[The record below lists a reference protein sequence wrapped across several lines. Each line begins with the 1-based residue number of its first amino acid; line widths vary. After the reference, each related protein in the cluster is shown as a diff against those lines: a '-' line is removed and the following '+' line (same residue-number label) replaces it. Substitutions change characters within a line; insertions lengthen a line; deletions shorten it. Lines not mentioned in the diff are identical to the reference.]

1 MLCKIFSAIE
11 DELFQQVVI
20 MGLSLRRIKR
30 STKMDDVRKYAV
42 IGTKAADKVDK
53 ILNQARDKT
62 DHCNSD

>member
-53 ILNQARDKT
+53 ILRQARDKT